1 MQSMAEPKLVPGTL
15 YIDRDQDLRTGAW
28 GAYVKIGIVRNEKE
42 ASDRT
47 KEHQTGNPRRIHI
60 LHEVPAPMVEN
71 LETRLHH
78 WFAER
83 WVIGEWFDMDED
95 FVNSQVIPKAL
106 EMIETQVDSH
116 GAFEN
121 KKALTNIESDGVV
134 REATE
139 AETTLGAEY
148 AASKARVDAAK
159 AKKEILRALI
169 LDAMGEVG
177 GMEGVV
183 DLQRNK
189 SGGTFDKTAFKN
201 ANETLYES
209 FLVTKV
215 SEPKGTLS
223 FKTGAALSKIDKEL
237 DTANKVAAKRV
248 KSLDVAL
255 LEADQEAPT
264 NSVKEAHAVYVA
276 ALGELSEAEFELET
290 IKAKLAE
297 TVGTSDGIEDVVMW
311 KREVKET
318 IEFDSTA
325 FKKAHAEIYE
335 AHLKPTTYSVK
346 PKVSMCRPYQ
356 L

>member
-15 YIDRDQDLRTGAW
+15 YIDRDQDLRSGAW
-28 GAYVKIGIVRNEKE
+28 GSYVKIGIVRNEKE

-60 LHEVPAPMVEN
+60 LHELPAPMVEN

-83 WVIGEWFDMDED
+83 WVIGEWFEMDED
-95 FVNSQVIPKAL
+95 FVTSQVIPKAL
-106 EMIETQVDSH
+106 EIIETQAASQ

-121 KKALTNIESDGVV
+121 KKALANIESDGVI
-134 REATE
+134 RTPSASETALGTE
-139 AETTLGAEY
+139 FTT
-148 AASKARVDAAK
+148 SKARVDAAK

-183 DLQRNK
+183 ELQRNK

-201 ANETLYES
+201 THPELYES
-209 FLVTKV
+209 FIVTKV

-223 FKTGAALSKIDKEL
+223 FKTGTALSKVDAEL
-237 DTANKVAAKRV
+237 DTANKAAAKRV

-264 NSVKEAHAVYVA
+264 DSVKEAHATYVA
-276 ALGELSEAEFELET
+276 ALGELSDAEFELEA

-297 TVGTSDGIEDVVMW
+297 AVGNSDGIEGVVMW
-311 KREVKET
+311 KREPKET

-325 FKKAHAEIYE
+325 FRQAHADIYE
-335 AHLKPTTYSVK
+335 AHLKPVTYSVK
-346 PKVSMCRPYQ
+346 PKVSMCRPYG

>member
-1 MQSMAEPKLVPGTL
+1 MAEPKLVPGTL

-83 WVIGEWFDMDED
+83 WVIGEWFEMDEG
-95 FVNSQVIPKAL
+95 FVTSQVIPKAL
-106 EMIETQVDSH
+106 EIIETQVASH

-139 AETTLGAEY
+139 AETALGTGF

-169 LDAMGEVG
+169 LDAMGDVG
-177 GMEGVV
+177 GMKGVV

-209 FLVTKV
+209 FLITKV

-237 DTANKVAAKRV
+237 DTANKTALMRS

-255 LEADQEAPT
+255 LEADQEIPT
-264 NSVKEAHAVYVA
+264 DSVKKAHSTYVA
-276 ALGELSEAEFELET
+276 TLGELSEAEFELEA
-290 IKAKLAE
+290 IKAKLAQA
-297 TVGTSDGIEDVVMW
+297 VGNSDGIEGVVMW
-311 KREVKET
+311 KREAKET
-318 IEFDSTA
+318 IEFDATA
-325 FKKAHAEIYE
+325 FKQAHAELHE
-335 AHLKPTTYSVK
+335 AHLKPVTHSVT
-346 PKVSMCRPYQ
+346 PKVSMCRPYK
-356 L
+356 LESF